1 MKRGLKRGGKQK
13 NTDWMAVLS
22 GYLCRLK
29 AVGPRLQKTVEGAM
43 KTPKY
48 T

>member
-1 MKRGLKRGGKQK
+1 MKRGLKRRGQEKH
-13 NTDWMAVLS
+13 TEWMAVLS

-29 AVGPRLQKTVEGAM
+29 AVGPRLQKAVEGAI